1 MPGRRNNANGGPWGV
16 YTLGVFSGV
25 ASSCCAPVLAGVI
38 ALSGLASSFGVALG
52 LGTAYVFARL
62 SGDFPITLTV
72 VALDSEEGTALAR
85 TGGVLFPPGLFVDG
99 DPAGYGRISERRLRR
114 QLRQRVASC

>member
-1 MPGRRNNANGGPWGV
+1 MIEL
-16 YTLGVFSGV
+16 TLLTQEQCGYCDD
-25 ASSCCAPVLAGVI
+25 AK
-38 ALSGLASSFGVALG
+38 ALI
-52 LGTAYVFARL
+52 ARL